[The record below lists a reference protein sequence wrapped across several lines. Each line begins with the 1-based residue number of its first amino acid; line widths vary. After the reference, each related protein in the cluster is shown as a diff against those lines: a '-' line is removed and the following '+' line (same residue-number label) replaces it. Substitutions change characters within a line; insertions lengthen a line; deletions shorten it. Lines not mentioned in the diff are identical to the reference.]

1 MMIMMMM
8 MTMTILMRIMMMILK
23 KMTMMSKYYV
33 DVIDI
38 DSVNSSDHTYREDS
52 VECEY
57 RQPVVLAA
65 VDEEPK

>member
-1 MMIMMMM
+1 
-8 MTMTILMRIMMMILK
+8 
-23 KMTMMSKYYV
+23 MMSKYYV

-38 DSVNSSDHTYREDS
+38 DSVNSSDHTYREDG

-57 RQPVVLAA
+57 RQSVVLAA